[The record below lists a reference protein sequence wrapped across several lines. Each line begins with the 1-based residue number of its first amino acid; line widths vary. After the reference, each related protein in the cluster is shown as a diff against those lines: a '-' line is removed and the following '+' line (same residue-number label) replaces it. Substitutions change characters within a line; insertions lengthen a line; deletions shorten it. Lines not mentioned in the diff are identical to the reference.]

1 MNTVLMAKLLSPLW
15 DWRWITTAVVFAM
28 TYLVGRFYHRVS
40 KYPRGPFPLPLV
52 GNLLALRNSKDL
64 HEMAIEWSRKYGDV
78 FTLWMAQKPMVVLNS
93 HAVISE
99 AFLDR
104 RHEFAGRF
112 PTKMGALQTLGDHD
126 IIFEDYNPRW
136 KALRK
141 VALLAV
147 RKYAV
152 SESLQTLCT
161 NVVDAYVDS
170 LKPGPQTV
178 DSRKPFLSII
188 FKIIGMS
195 VYGTSLDEG
204 IVDIA
209 YLEELDRRFYEL
221 APNGLPSDIA
231 PFLGLLYRRRERA
244 IEALFREGHEIL
256 GRLFSTAE
264 KSYVPGKTENFTHAM
279 LAARE
284 EAILEEKGDSEY
296 LTKNNM
302 VQVVVDVF
310 GAAKDT
316 SAGEL
321 QWMFLRMAKEPGI
334 QAKIEQEIEENIGSR
349 PPVYADREKLPF
361 TVAFLLETLR
371 LHPVAPLG
379 LPHNTS
385 TDTEV
390 GKLPIPKDT
399 GIMYNIYGV
408 NRDPKLWDEP
418 EEFRPERFLDPVS
431 GKLRQDIGPL
441 ITFGLGPRTCP
452 GQKLAHVDMFYVVV
466 RLLQRI
472 NVRAPGK
479 ASDVDFRSF
488 GSNIFLLPAKQNIV
502 LTRKH

>member
-1 MNTVLMAKLLSPLW
+1 MDNCSANQTTCELDNIELKFLPPN
-15 DWRWITTAVVFAM
+15 TTAR
-28 TYLVGRFYHRVS
+28 LQ
-40 KYPRGPFPLPLV
+40 P
-52 GNLLALRNSKDL
+52 
-64 HEMAIEWSRKYGDV
+64 
-78 FTLWMAQKPMVVLNS
+78 
-93 HAVISE
+93 
-99 AFLDR
+99 LDR
-104 RHEFAGRF
+104 STKSFKLGYRRRLLDRLLMNLRVGTELKVDQLGAIHMMTGAWNSVKQSVANCFRKAGFVTAEFRKLAKTATTTNRAWTTRF
-112 PTKMGALQTLGDHD
+112 ASCRPFSRLLFQPECLPT
-126 IIFEDYNPRW
+126 
-136 KALRK
+136 LREPLTAMFRLFQAP
-141 VALLAV
+141 VT
-147 RKYAV
+147 R
-152 SESLQTLCT
+152 
-161 NVVDAYVDS
+161 
-170 LKPGPQTV
+170 
-178 DSRKPFLSII
+178 I
-188 FKIIGMS
+188 
-195 VYGTSLDEG
+195 SLDEG

-264 KSYVPGKTENFTHAM
+264 KSYVPDDVCLDGVVHVWSRVKVCSGGAVAGCGAMVAGFKFEMPLWKGAGIVDGPMKPGMRNSRNNFEGT
-279 LAARE
+279 
-284 EAILEEKGDSEY
+284 
-296 LTKNNM
+296 
-302 VQVVVDVF
+302 
-310 GAAKDT
+310 GAGRRCMQT
-316 SAGEL
+316 G
-321 QWMFLRMAKEPGI
+321 R
-334 QAKIEQEIEENIGSR
+334 
-349 PPVYADREKLPF
+349 KLPF